1 MITTLLVCFISGF
14 VLAYVRSWRLAL
26 AISSILPAMAI
37 VGAIM
42 NIFMSRCTK
51 SSLQHIAEGG
61 TLAEEA
67 ISTVRTAQAFGIQST
82 LADIYD
88 IHINRSKKIETQ
100 SAILQGVGI
109 AVFFFVVYAA
119 YGLAFSFGATLINQG
134 HGQCS
139 ALNERLYYPLNF
151 SMHLQPMLAP
161 LSMSSWP
168 FSLVPYR

>member
-1 MITTLLVCFISGF
+1 MSEKVPMITTLLVSFITGF
-14 VLAYVRSWRLAL
+14 VLAYARSWRLAL
-26 AISSILPAMAI
+26 AISSILPAMAV

-42 NIFMSRCTK
+42 NIFMAKCTK
-51 SSLQHIAEGG
+51 SSLQHIADSG

-82 LADIYD
+82 LAEIYD
-88 IHINRSKKIETQ
+88 THVNQSKKVETR

-109 AVFFFVVYAA
+109 AVFFFVIYAA

-139 ALNERLYYPLNF
+139 LPSKRTYCPLN
-151 SMHLQPMLAP
+151 L
-161 LSMSSWP
+161 
-168 FSLVPYR
+168 